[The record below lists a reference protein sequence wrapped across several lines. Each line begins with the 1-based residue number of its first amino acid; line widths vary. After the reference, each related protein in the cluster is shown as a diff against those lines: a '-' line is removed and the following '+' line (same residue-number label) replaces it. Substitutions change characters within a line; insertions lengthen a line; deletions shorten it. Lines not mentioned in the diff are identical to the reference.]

1 MKISSYY
8 LLLMSEEF
16 FVFYHVYCLCS
27 KYIPCL
33 HSGYLVRDVCINPV
47 NSYGHSKVYKR
58 KFNAQE
64 HTDFRQ
70 SFRWTKT
77 TCMHRSSS
85 VFVVTEII
93 LCKVTPACFSM
104 LLSRSYFSLLQAGI
118 MKKIKKKTLKFFIQ
132 NFKLFLKFC
141 ICGVFIFY
149 TMKRCTV

>member
-33 HSGYLVRDVCINPV
+33 HSGYLFRDVCINPV

-64 HTDFRQ
+64 HTVTSDSRSDGLRLLACIGALPFLWSRK
-70 SFRWTKT
+70 SF
-77 TCMHRSSS
+77 
-85 VFVVTEII
+85 FVKS
-93 LCKVTPACFSM
+93 LLLASACFCHALISA
-104 LLSRSYFSLLQAGI
+104 FS
-118 MKKIKKKTLKFFIQ
+118 
-132 NFKLFLKFC
+132 KLEL
-141 ICGVFIFY
+141 
-149 TMKRCTV
+149 